1 MPLLNM
7 AQALNLALREEMSRD
22 ERVVVLGEDVGRRGG
37 VFLVTEGLYELFGPE
52 RVIDTPLSEAAIIG
66 VAAGMAMNG
75 LRPVAEIQFADFIF
89 GGFDQLVSNVAKIRY
104 RTGGQF
110 SVPLVV
116 RAPFGGGVKGGMF
129 HSQSPEA
136 YFIHTAGLKV
146 VTPSTPYDAKGLLIS
161 AIRDEDPVIFFEPK
175 RIYRTFKEEVPEGD
189 YSVPLGVAR
198 TAREGTDVSLIT
210 YAATVHDCLN
220 AAEKAKSEG
229 IDCEVIDLRTLLPF
243 DREAI
248 DRTVKKTGRVVIVHE
263 APRTGGFGAE
273 IAAYIAE
280 RLLFS
285 LEAPILRVTGYD
297 TPFPF
302 AHENLYMPNEKRIL
316 NAVRKSMSF

>member
-1 MPLLNM
+1 LPLLNM

>member
-1 MPLLNM
+1 M
-7 AQALNLALREEMSRD
+7 AQALNLALREEMERD
-22 ERVVVLGEDVGRRGG
+22 ERVVVLGEDVGKRGG
-37 VFLVTEGLYELFGPE
+37 VFLITEGLYELFGPD

-89 GGFDQLVSNVAKIRY
+89 GGFDQIVSNVAKIRY

-116 RAPFGGGVKGGMF
+116 RAPVGGGVKGGMF

-136 YFIHTAGLKV
+136 YFVHTPGLKV

-175 RIYRTFKEEVPEGD
+175 RIYRTFREEVPEGD
-189 YSVPLGVAR
+189 YTVPLGVAR
-198 TAREGTDVSLIT
+198 VAREGADVSLIT
-210 YAATVHDCLN
+210 YAATVHDCLS

-263 APRTGGFGAE
+263 APKTGGFGAE

-285 LEAPILRVTGYD
+285 LEAPVLRVTGYD

-316 NAVRKSMSF
+316 NAVRKSASF

>member
-1 MPLLNM
+1 LPLLNM
-7 AQALNLALREEMSRD
+7 AQALNLALREEMARD
-22 ERVVVLGEDVGRRGG
+22 ERVVVLGEDVGKRGG
-37 VFLVTEGLYELFGPE
+37 VFLITEGLYELFGPD

-89 GGFDQLVSNVAKIRY
+89 GGFDQIVSNVAKIRY

-116 RAPFGGGVKGGMF
+116 RAPVGGGVKGGMF

-136 YFIHTAGLKV
+136 YFVHTPGLKV

-161 AIRDEDPVIFFEPK
+161 AIRDEDPVFFFEPK
-175 RIYRTFKEEVPEGD
+175 RIYRTFREEVPEGD
-189 YSVPLGVAR
+189 YTVPLGVAR
-198 TAREGTDVSLIT
+198 VAREGADVSLIT
-210 YAATVHDCLN
+210 YAATVHDCLS

-263 APRTGGFGAE
+263 APKTGGFGAE

-285 LEAPILRVTGYD
+285 LEAPVLRVTGYD

-316 NAVRKSMSF
+316 NAVRKSTSF

>member
-1 MPLLNM
+1 M
-7 AQALNLALREEMSRD
+7 AQALNLALREEMERD
-22 ERVVVLGEDVGRRGG
+22 ERVVLLGEDVGKRGG
-37 VFLVTEGLYELFGPE
+37 VFLITEGLYELFGPE

-89 GGFDQLVSNVAKIRY
+89 GGFDQIVSNVAKIRY

-116 RAPFGGGVKGGMF
+116 RAPVGGGVKGGMF

-136 YFIHTAGLKV
+136 YFVHTPGLKV

-175 RIYRTFKEEVPEGD
+175 RIYRTFREEVPEGD
-189 YSVPLGVAR
+189 YTVPLGVAR
-198 TAREGTDVSLIT
+198 VAREGADVSLIT
-210 YAATVHDCLN
+210 YAATVHDCLS

-263 APRTGGFGAE
+263 APKTGGFGAE

-285 LEAPILRVTGYD
+285 LEAPVLRVTGYD

-316 NAVRKSMSF
+316 NAVRKSASF

>member
-1 MPLLNM
+1 M
-7 AQALNLALREEMSRD
+7 AQALNLALREEMERD
-22 ERVVVLGEDVGRRGG
+22 ERVVVLGEDVGKRGG
-37 VFLVTEGLYELFGPE
+37 VFLITEGLYELFGPE

-89 GGFDQLVSNVAKIRY
+89 GGFDQIVSNVAKIRY

-116 RAPFGGGVKGGMF
+116 RAPVGGGVKGGMF

-136 YFIHTAGLKV
+136 YFVHTPGLKV

-175 RIYRTFKEEVPEGD
+175 RIYRTFREEVPEGD
-189 YSVPLGVAR
+189 YTVPLGVAR
-198 TAREGTDVSLIT
+198 VAREGADVSLIT
-210 YAATVHDCLN
+210 YAATVHDCLS

-263 APRTGGFGAE
+263 APKTGGFGAE

-285 LEAPILRVTGYD
+285 LEAPVLRVAGYD

-316 NAVRKSMSF
+316 NAVRKSASF

>member
-7 AQALNLALREEMSRD
+7 AQALNLALREEMERD
-22 ERVVVLGEDVGRRGG
+22 ERVVVLGEDVGKRGG
-37 VFLVTEGLYELFGPE
+37 VFLITEGLYELFGPE

-89 GGFDQLVSNVAKIRY
+89 GGFDQIVSNVAKIRY

-116 RAPFGGGVKGGMF
+116 RAPVGGGVKGGMF

-136 YFIHTAGLKV
+136 YFVHTPGLKV

-175 RIYRTFKEEVPEGD
+175 RIYRTFREEVPEGD
-189 YSVPLGVAR
+189 YTVPLGVAR
-198 TAREGTDVSLIT
+198 VAREGADVSLIT
-210 YAATVHDCLN
+210 YAATVHDCLS

-263 APRTGGFGAE
+263 APKTGGFGAE

-285 LEAPILRVTGYD
+285 LEAPVLRVTGYD

-316 NAVRKSMSF
+316 DAVRKSASF

>member
-1 MPLLNM
+1 M
-7 AQALNLALREEMSRD
+7 AQALNLALREEMERD
-22 ERVVVLGEDVGRRGG
+22 ERVVVLGEDVGKRGG
-37 VFLVTEGLYELFGPE
+37 VFLITEGLYELFGPE

-89 GGFDQLVSNVAKIRY
+89 GGFDQIVSNVAKIRY

-116 RAPFGGGVKGGMF
+116 RAPVGGGVKGGMF

-136 YFIHTAGLKV
+136 YFVHTPGLKV

-175 RIYRTFKEEVPEGD
+175 RIYRTFREEVPEGD
-189 YSVPLGVAR
+189 YTVPLGVAR
-198 TAREGTDVSLIT
+198 VAREGADVSLIT
-210 YAATVHDCLN
+210 YAATVHDCLS

-263 APRTGGFGAE
+263 APKTGGFGAE

-285 LEAPILRVTGYD
+285 LEAPVLRVTGYD

-316 NAVRKSMSF
+316 DAVRKSASF

>member
-1 MPLLNM
+1 LPLLNM
-7 AQALNLALREEMSRD
+7 AQALNLALREEMARD
-22 ERVVVLGEDVGRRGG
+22 ERVVVLGEDVGKRGG
-37 VFLVTEGLYELFGPE
+37 VFLITEGLYELFGPD

-89 GGFDQLVSNVAKIRY
+89 GGFDQIVSNVAKIRY

-116 RAPFGGGVKGGMF
+116 RAPVGGGVKGGMF

-136 YFIHTAGLKV
+136 YFVHTPGLKV

-175 RIYRTFKEEVPEGD
+175 RIYRTFREEVPEGD
-189 YSVPLGVAR
+189 YTVPLGVAR
-198 TAREGTDVSLIT
+198 VAREGADVSLIT
-210 YAATVHDCLN
+210 YAATVHDCLS

-263 APRTGGFGAE
+263 APKNGGFGAE

-285 LEAPILRVTGYD
+285 LEAPVLRVTGYD

-316 NAVRKSMSF
+316 NAVRKSASS

>member
-7 AQALNLALREEMSRD
+7 AQALNMALKEEMQRD
-22 ERVVVLGEDVGRRGG
+22 ERVVVLGEDVGKRGG
-37 VFLVTEGLYELFGPE
+37 VFLITEGLYEMFGPD

-89 GGFDQLVSNVAKIRY
+89 GGFDQIVSNVAKIRY

-110 SVPLVV
+110 SVPLVI
-116 RAPFGGGVKGGMF
+116 RAPVGGGVKGGMF

-136 YFIHTAGLKV
+136 YFIHTPGLKV

-161 AIRDEDPVIFFEPK
+161 SIRDEDPVIFFEPK
-175 RIYRTFKEEVPEGD
+175 RVYRTIKEEVPEGE
-189 YSVPLGVAR
+189 YTVPLGKAR
-198 TAREGTDVSLIT
+198 IAREGADVSLIT

-220 AAEKAKSEG
+220 AAEKAKREG
-229 IDCEVIDLRTLLPF
+229 IDCEVVDLRTLLPL
-243 DREAI
+243 DKDAVEK
-248 DRTVKKTGRVVIVHE
+248 TVMKTGRPIIVHE
-263 APRTGGFGAE
+263 APKIGGFGAE
-273 IAAYIAE
+273 IAAFIAE
-280 RLLFS
+280 RLLLS
-285 LEAPILRVTGYD
+285 LEAPVLRVTGFD

-302 AHENLYMPNEKRIL
+302 AHENLYLPNESRIL
-316 NAVRKSMSF
+316 KAIRKSASF

>member
-1 MPLLNM
+1 LPLLNM
-7 AQALNLALREEMSRD
+7 AQALNLALREEMARD
-22 ERVVVLGEDVGRRGG
+22 ERVVVLGEDVGKRGG
-37 VFLVTEGLYELFGPE
+37 VFLITEGLYELFGPE

-89 GGFDQLVSNVAKIRY
+89 GGFDQIVSNVAKIRY

-116 RAPFGGGVKGGMF
+116 RAPVGGGVKGGMF

-136 YFIHTAGLKV
+136 YFVHTPGLKV

-175 RIYRTFKEEVPEGD
+175 RIYRTFREEVPEGD
-189 YSVPLGVAR
+189 YTVPLGVAR
-198 TAREGTDVSLIT
+198 VAREGADVSLIT
-210 YAATVHDCLN
+210 YAATVHDCLS

-248 DRTVKKTGRVVIVHE
+248 ERTVKKTGRVVIVHE
-263 APRTGGFGAE
+263 APKTGGFGAE
-273 IAAYIAE
+273 IAAYISE

-285 LEAPILRVTGYD
+285 LEAPVLRVTGYD

-316 NAVRKSMSF
+316 NAVRKSASF

>member
-1 MPLLNM
+1 LPLLNM
-7 AQALNLALREEMSRD
+7 AQALNLALREEMARD
-22 ERVVVLGEDVGRRGG
+22 ERVVVLGEDVGKRGG
-37 VFLVTEGLYELFGPE
+37 VFLITEGLYELFGPD

-89 GGFDQLVSNVAKIRY
+89 GGFDQIVSNVAKIRY

-116 RAPFGGGVKGGMF
+116 RAPVGGGVKGGMF

-136 YFIHTAGLKV
+136 YFVHTPGLKV

-175 RIYRTFKEEVPEGD
+175 RIYRTFREEVPEGD
-189 YSVPLGVAR
+189 YTVPLGVAR
-198 TAREGTDVSLIT
+198 VAREGVDVSLIT
-210 YAATVHDCLN
+210 YAATVHDCLS

-285 LEAPILRVTGYD
+285 LEAPVLRVTGYD

-316 NAVRKSMSF
+316 DAVRKSASF

>member
-7 AQALNLALREEMSRD
+7 AQALNLALREEMARD
-22 ERVVVLGEDVGRRGG
+22 ERVVVLGEDVGKRGG
-37 VFLVTEGLYELFGPE
+37 VFLITEGLYELFGPE

-89 GGFDQLVSNVAKIRY
+89 GGFDQIVSNVAKIRY

-116 RAPFGGGVKGGMF
+116 RAPVGGGVKGGMF

-136 YFIHTAGLKV
+136 YFVHTPGLKV

-175 RIYRTFKEEVPEGD
+175 RIYRTFREEVPEGD
-189 YSVPLGVAR
+189 YTVPLGVAR
-198 TAREGTDVSLIT
+198 VAREGADVSLIT
-210 YAATVHDCLN
+210 YAATVHDCLS

-263 APRTGGFGAE
+263 APKTGGFGAE

-285 LEAPILRVTGYD
+285 LEAPVLRVTGYD

-316 NAVRKSMSF
+316 NAVRKSASF

>member
-1 MPLLNM
+1 M
-7 AQALNLALREEMSRD
+7 AQALNLALREEMERD
-22 ERVVVLGEDVGRRGG
+22 ERVVVLGEDVGKRGG
-37 VFLVTEGLYELFGPE
+37 VFLITEGLYELFGPE

-75 LRPVAEIQFADFIF
+75 FRPVAEIQFADFIF
-89 GGFDQLVSNVAKIRY
+89 GGFDQIVSNVAKIRY

-116 RAPFGGGVKGGMF
+116 RAPVGGGVKGGMF

-136 YFIHTAGLKV
+136 YFVHTPGLKV

-175 RIYRTFKEEVPEGD
+175 RIYRTFREEVPEGD
-189 YSVPLGVAR
+189 YTVPLGVAR
-198 TAREGTDVSLIT
+198 VAREGADVSLIT
-210 YAATVHDCLN
+210 YAATVHDCLS

-263 APRTGGFGAE
+263 APKTGGFGAE

-285 LEAPILRVTGYD
+285 LEAPVLRVAGYD

-316 NAVRKSMSF
+316 NAVRKSASF

>member
-1 MPLLNM
+1 M
-7 AQALNLALREEMSRD
+7 AQALNLALREEMERD
-22 ERVVVLGEDVGRRGG
+22 ERVVLLGEDVGKRGG
-37 VFLVTEGLYELFGPE
+37 VFLITEGLYELFGPE

-89 GGFDQLVSNVAKIRY
+89 GGFDQIVSNVAKIRY

-116 RAPFGGGVKGGMF
+116 RAPVGGGVKGGMF

-136 YFIHTAGLKV
+136 YFVHTPGLKV

-175 RIYRTFKEEVPEGD
+175 RIYRTFREEVPEGD
-189 YSVPLGVAR
+189 YTVPLGVAR
-198 TAREGTDVSLIT
+198 VAREGADVSLIT
-210 YAATVHDCLN
+210 YAATVHDCLS

-263 APRTGGFGAE
+263 APKTGGFGAE

-285 LEAPILRVTGYD
+285 LEAPVLRVTGYD

-316 NAVRKSMSF
+316 DAVRKSASF

>member
-1 MPLLNM
+1 LPLLNM
-7 AQALNLALREEMSRD
+7 AQALNLALREEMERD
-22 ERVVVLGEDVGRRGG
+22 ERVVVLGEDVGKRGG
-37 VFLVTEGLYELFGPE
+37 VFLITEGLYELFGPD

-89 GGFDQLVSNVAKIRY
+89 GGFDQIVSNVAKIRY

-116 RAPFGGGVKGGMF
+116 RAPVGGGVKGGMF

-136 YFIHTAGLKV
+136 YFVHTPGLKV

-175 RIYRTFKEEVPEGD
+175 RIYRTFREEVPEGD
-189 YSVPLGVAR
+189 YTVPLGVAR
-198 TAREGTDVSLIT
+198 VAREGADVSLIT
-210 YAATVHDCLN
+210 YAATVHDCLS

-263 APRTGGFGAE
+263 APKTGGFGAE

-285 LEAPILRVTGYD
+285 LESPVLRVTGYD

-316 NAVRKSMSF
+316 DAVRKSASF

>member
-1 MPLLNM
+1 LPLLNM
-7 AQALNLALREEMSRD
+7 AQALNLALREEMARD
-22 ERVVVLGEDVGRRGG
+22 ERVVVLGEDVGKRGG
-37 VFLVTEGLYELFGPE
+37 VFLITEGLYELFGPD

-89 GGFDQLVSNVAKIRY
+89 GGFDQIVSNVAKIRY

-116 RAPFGGGVKGGMF
+116 RAPVGGGVKGGMF

-136 YFIHTAGLKV
+136 YFVHTPGLKV

-175 RIYRTFKEEVPEGD
+175 RIYRTFREEVPEGD
-189 YSVPLGVAR
+189 YTVPLGVAR
-198 TAREGTDVSLIT
+198 VAREGTDVSLIT
-210 YAATVHDCLN
+210 YAATVHDCLS

-263 APRTGGFGAE
+263 APKTGGFGAE

-285 LEAPILRVTGYD
+285 LEAPVLRVTGYD

-316 NAVRKSMSF
+316 NAVRKSASF

>member
-1 MPLLNM
+1 LPLLNM
-7 AQALNLALREEMSRD
+7 AQALNLALREEMARD
-22 ERVVVLGEDVGRRGG
+22 ERVVVLGEDVGKRGG
-37 VFLVTEGLYELFGPE
+37 VFLITEGLYELFGPE

-89 GGFDQLVSNVAKIRY
+89 GGFDQIVSNVAKIRY

-116 RAPFGGGVKGGMF
+116 RAPVGGGVKGGMF

-136 YFIHTAGLKV
+136 YFVHTPGLKV

-161 AIRDEDPVIFFEPK
+161 AIRDEDPVFFFEPK
-175 RIYRTFKEEVPEGD
+175 RIYRTFREEVPEGD
-189 YSVPLGVAR
+189 YTVPLGVAR
-198 TAREGTDVSLIT
+198 VAREGADVSLIT
-210 YAATVHDCLN
+210 YAATVHDCLS

-263 APRTGGFGAE
+263 APKTGGFGAE

-285 LEAPILRVTGYD
+285 LEAPVLRVTGYD

-316 NAVRKSMSF
+316 NAVRKSASF

>member
-1 MPLLNM
+1 
-7 AQALNLALREEMSRD
+7 
-22 ERVVVLGEDVGRRGG
+22 
-37 VFLVTEGLYELFGPE
+37 
-52 RVIDTPLSEAAIIG
+52 
-66 VAAGMAMNG
+66 MAMNG

-89 GGFDQLVSNVAKIRY
+89 GGFDQIVSNVAKIRY

-116 RAPFGGGVKGGMF
+116 RAPVGGGVKGGMF

-136 YFIHTAGLKV
+136 YFVHTPGLKV

-175 RIYRTFKEEVPEGD
+175 RIYRTFREEVPEGD
-189 YSVPLGVAR
+189 YTVPLGVAR
-198 TAREGTDVSLIT
+198 VAREGADVSLIT
-210 YAATVHDCLN
+210 YAATVHDCLS

-243 DREAI
+243 DKEAI

-263 APRTGGFGAE
+263 APKTGGFGAE

-285 LEAPILRVTGYD
+285 LEAPVLRVTGYD

-316 NAVRKSMSF
+316 DAVRKSASF

>member
-1 MPLLNM
+1 LPLLNM
-7 AQALNLALREEMSRD
+7 AQALNLALREEMERD
-22 ERVVVLGEDVGRRGG
+22 ERVVVLGEDVGKRGG
-37 VFLVTEGLYELFGPE
+37 VFLITEGLYELFGPD

-89 GGFDQLVSNVAKIRY
+89 GGFDQIVSNVAKIRY

-116 RAPFGGGVKGGMF
+116 RAPVGGGVKGGMF

-136 YFIHTAGLKV
+136 YFVHTPGLKV

-175 RIYRTFKEEVPEGD
+175 RIYRTFREEVPEGD
-189 YSVPLGVAR
+189 YTVPLGVAR
-198 TAREGTDVSLIT
+198 VAREGADVSLIT
-210 YAATVHDCLN
+210 YAATVHDCLS

-263 APRTGGFGAE
+263 APKTGGFGAE

-285 LEAPILRVTGYD
+285 LEAPVLRVTGYD

-316 NAVRKSMSF
+316 DAVRKSASF

>member
-1 MPLLNM
+1 MPHLNM
-7 AQALNLALREEMSRD
+7 AQALNLALREEMARD
-22 ERVVVLGEDVGRRGG
+22 ERVVVLGEDVGKRGG
-37 VFLVTEGLYELFGPE
+37 VFLITEGLYELFGPE

-89 GGFDQLVSNVAKIRY
+89 GGFDQIVSNVAKIRY

-110 SVPLVV
+110 SVPFVV
-116 RAPFGGGVKGGMF
+116 RAPVGGGVKGGMF

-136 YFIHTAGLKV
+136 YFVHTPGLKV

-175 RIYRTFKEEVPEGD
+175 RIYRTFREEVPEGD
-189 YSVPLGVAR
+189 YTVPLGVAR
-198 TAREGTDVSLIT
+198 VAREGADVSLIT
-210 YAATVHDCLN
+210 YAATVHDCLS

-263 APRTGGFGAE
+263 APKTGGFGAE
-273 IAAYIAE
+273 IVAYIAE

-285 LEAPILRVTGYD
+285 LEAPVLRVTGYD

-316 NAVRKSMSF
+316 DAVRKSASF

>member
-1 MPLLNM
+1 M
-7 AQALNLALREEMSRD
+7 AQALNLALREEMERD
-22 ERVVVLGEDVGRRGG
+22 ERVVVLGEDVGKRGG
-37 VFLVTEGLYELFGPE
+37 VFLITEGLYELFGPE

-75 LRPVAEIQFADFIF
+75 FRPVAEIQFADFIF
-89 GGFDQLVSNVAKIRY
+89 GGFDQIVSNVAKIRY

-116 RAPFGGGVKGGMF
+116 RAPVGGGVKGGMF

-136 YFIHTAGLKV
+136 YFVHTPGLKV

-175 RIYRTFKEEVPEGD
+175 RIYRTFREEVPEGD
-189 YSVPLGVAR
+189 YTVPLGVAR
-198 TAREGTDVSLIT
+198 VAREGADVSLIT
-210 YAATVHDCLN
+210 YAATVHDCLS

-263 APRTGGFGAE
+263 APKTGGFGAE

-285 LEAPILRVTGYD
+285 LEAPVLRVTGYD

-316 NAVRKSMSF
+316 DAVRKSASF

>member
-1 MPLLNM
+1 M
-7 AQALNLALREEMSRD
+7 AQALNLALREEMERD
-22 ERVVVLGEDVGRRGG
+22 ERVVVLGEDVGKRGG
-37 VFLVTEGLYELFGPE
+37 VFLITEGLYELFGPD

-89 GGFDQLVSNVAKIRY
+89 GGFDQIVSNVAKIRY

-116 RAPFGGGVKGGMF
+116 RAPVGGGVKGGMF

-136 YFIHTAGLKV
+136 YFVHTPGLKV

-175 RIYRTFKEEVPEGD
+175 RIYRTFREEVPEGD
-189 YSVPLGVAR
+189 YTVPLGVAR
-198 TAREGTDVSLIT
+198 VAKEGADVSLIT
-210 YAATVHDCLN
+210 YAATVHDCLS

-263 APRTGGFGAE
+263 APKTGGFGAE

-285 LEAPILRVTGYD
+285 LEAPVLRVTGYD

-316 NAVRKSMSF
+316 NAVRKSASF